1 MYLLVHDIHPRVCV
15 CRNFEGKISRTRAC
29 FVLKP
34 VIICDCLF
42 QFRDSL
48 NLLMDTLFSTTP
60 HYIRCIKP
68 NDEKMAFTF
77 EPKRAIQQLRA
88 CGVLETIRISAAG
101 YPSRYIEKL
110 STNNYAICYRFT
122 NELVKICLL
131 SSSLLYKEKEY
142 MKCVPC
148 RWTYAEFFQRYRV
161 LAKSKDI
168 NRKNMRKTCE
178 NILIKLIEV
187 RNITDPHSLIIF
199 RN

>member
-1 MYLLVHDIHPRVCV
+1 MPRRRTLHCAKNLKVGFPDSRLSLCYNLLILIYDY
-15 CRNFEGKISRTRAC
+15 
-29 FVLKP
+29 
-34 VIICDCLF
+34 LF

-68 NDEKMAFTF
+68 NDEKRAFTF

-101 YPSRYIEKL
+101 YPSRYASNL
-110 STNNYAICYRFT
+110 FT
-122 NELVKICLL
+122 NKIGGAMCICERATLDQFISII
-131 SSSLLYKEKEY
+131 SSSLLYKKNHL
-142 MKCVPC
+142 KFVPC

-168 NRKNMRKTCE
+168 NRKNMKKTCE
-178 NILIKLIEV
+178 NILVKLIEV
-187 RNITDPHSLIIF
+187 RN
-199 RN
+199 